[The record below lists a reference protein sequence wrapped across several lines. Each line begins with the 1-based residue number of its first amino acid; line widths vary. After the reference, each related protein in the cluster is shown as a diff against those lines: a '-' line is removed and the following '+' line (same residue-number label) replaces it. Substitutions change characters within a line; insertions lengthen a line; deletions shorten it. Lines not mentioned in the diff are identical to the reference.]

1 MAMTDTKA
9 ARGGP
14 ATRRGE
20 GREYILLLAVTYPF
34 FLAAT
39 LVGRL
44 RPAEHRPFSGAAT
57 QRPGIFREAW
67 QAARSS
73 LPFAFM
79 G

>member
-1 MAMTDTKA
+1 MAMTDMKA
-9 ARGGP
+9 AKTGP
-14 ATRRGE
+14 TARRGE

-39 LVGRL
+39 LIGRL
-44 RPAEHRPFSGAAT
+44 RPAERRPFAGAETA
-57 QRPGIFREAW
+57 RPGLFREAW